1 MDTQQRREAR
11 QACQEALRQL
21 EQVMTLLASA
31 KTASW
36 LDLFG
41 GGVLVSMLKRKR
53 IHQLNQELESLRE
66 LLAVAQ
72 KELADVELSLQVS
85 VSDTQWDRVFDIFL
99 DNVLTDARV
108 IGELDAVKEQL
119 EIVQQHLQELVT
131 RLEIQG

>member
-21 EQVMTLLASA
+21 EQVMTLLDSA

-36 LDLFG
+36 IDLFG

-53 IHQLNQELESLRE
+53 IDQLNQELESLRE

-119 EIVQQHLQELVT
+119 DIVQQHLQELVT